1 MTILFTILLFV
12 SDLIEFTYD
21 VGSFTRTHIV
31 PAVINMYCFVEFYSL
46 KIWDVCTSASVCY
59 GDLEIAS

>member
-1 MTILFTILLFV
+1 MTILFTILLFI

-31 PAVINMYCFVEFYSL
+31 PGLIYTYCFVEIYSL
-46 KIWDVCTSASVCY
+46 KAWDMCTSASVCY
-59 GDLEIAS
+59 GDLETA